1 MKWQELSVSDAEK
14 MFEEYKEY
22 QRSGKVWDKCPPEYA
37 SMKRDLEE
45 LLSNVMIEQNIQR
58 EDIGKKSGNCAY
70 RIDLYFGLGMY
81 QLLNQ
86 KYGMNVRLASS
97 PGVWRYISMVIAPD
111 VIEMR
116 YDVSHPD
123 RYWKKAK
130 RLWFRVLWWYIYL
143 SWQGST
149 EKTEE
154 VLRNNTTDEIL
165 QLVDRA
171 GKGGYRVDLY
181 REIMKVNG
189 QSDRVSWTK
198 NKMFR
203 KIMVLNTARVQ
214 VMEPALV
221 DGGEKGYVSDL
232 CEYFE
237 GRK

>member
-14 MFEEYKEY
+14 LFEEYKEY
-22 QRSGKVWDKCPPEYA
+22 QQSGKVWDKCPPEYY
-37 SMKRDLEE
+37 SLKQDLEK
-45 LLSNVMIEQNIQR
+45 LLSDVMFDQNIQR
-58 EDIGKKSGNCAY
+58 EDVGKKTGNCAY
-70 RIDLYFGLGMY
+70 RIDLYYGLGFF

-97 PGVWRYISMVIAPD
+97 PGVWRYLSMVVATD

-130 RLWFRVLWWYIYL
+130 RLWLRVLWWYIYL
-143 SWQGST
+143 SWQGSAEET
-149 EKTEE
+149 ER

-171 GKGGYRVDLY
+171 GRGGYRVELF
-181 REIMKVNG
+181 REIMRINAEKDHG
-189 QSDRVSWTK
+189 SWSRDQ
-198 NKMFR
+198 MFR
-203 KIMVLNTARVQ
+203 KMMVLNTARLQ

-221 DGGEKGYVSDL
+221 DGGEKQYVNDL
-232 CEYFE
+232 CDYFDH
-237 GRK
+237 RK